1 MALSGHLS
9 TRGTQHRWLVLGV
22 IAVAQLMVVLDLT
35 VVNIALP
42 SAQKALHFTNGDR
55 QWIIT
60 AYALAFG
67 SLLLLGGRLADRF
80 GRKLIFITGLVG
92 FGVASAVG
100 GAATSFLMLVVAR
113 TCQGAFGALLA
124 PAGLSLLTTTF
135 PDQKDRGTAFGVYG
149 AIIGS
154 GGALGLLL
162 GGVLTQYLSWRWCL
176 YVNLVFDVIGTIGA
190 LLLLRHNPSREHPKV
205 NLPSAVTISAAMFCV
220 VYGFSNA
227 DTHGWN
233 TASTWGFIVA
243 GLGLLTMFVLLQS
256 RVANPLLPLR
266 IVLDRNRGGSYL
278 AVFLA
283 MAAVSGSYLF
293 LTYYLQG
300 TLGYSPVATGFAYMP
315 LMAAAM
321 VAGFVSNVVL
331 LPRTGP
337 KLLVVI
343 GMLLA
348 AIGMMWLT
356 RIGLDSNFSSA
367 LLGPLVLM
375 GLGLGLVIAPANN
388 TATFRLPPA
397 DAGVGSAMAN
407 TQQQIGLSLGTA
419 LLNTMAVSATTHYVI
434 SNEKLA
440 TRPLYSQLV
449 RLAAVHGYITAFW
462 WAAGIFL
469 AGAIV
474 CGMMFRPGALAGQ
487 GDSTQVDVL
496 LPTASR
502 SEM

>member
-1 MALSGHLS
+1 M
-9 TRGTQHRWLVLGV
+9 QHRWLVLGV
-22 IAVAQLMVVLDLT
+22 IAVAQLMVVLDST

-55 QWIIT
+55 QWIVT

-92 FGVASAVG
+92 FAVASAVG

-149 AIIGS
+149 AIVGS

-176 YVNLVFDVIGTIGA
+176 YINLLFAAIGTIGA
-190 LLLLRHNPSREHPKV
+190 LLLLRHNPSRQHPRV
-205 NLPSAVTISAAMFCV
+205 DLPSAVTICAAMFCV

-227 DTHGWN
+227 ETHGW
-233 TASTWGFIVA
+233 TAPSTWGFIVA
-243 GLGLLTMFVLLQS
+243 GLGLLATFVVLQS

-266 IVLDRNRGGSYL
+266 IIRDRNRAGSYL

-283 MAAVSGSYLF
+283 MAAVSGAYLF
-293 LTYYLQG
+293 LTYYLQA
-300 TLGYSPVATGFAYMP
+300 TLGYSPVTTGFAYMP

-321 VAGFVSNVVL
+321 VAGIASNVVL

-337 KLLVVI
+337 RLPVVV

-348 AIGMMWLT
+348 ATGMIWLT
-356 RIGLDSNFSSA
+356 RIGLHSSFASA

-419 LLNTMAVSATTHYVI
+419 LLNTMAVSATTHYLL
-434 SNEKLA
+434 SNERLA
-440 TRPLYSQLV
+440 TRPLYAKLV
-449 RLAAVHGYITAFW
+449 RLAAVDGYITAFW
-462 WAAGIFL
+462 WAAGIFV
-469 AGAIV
+469 AGAII
-474 CGMMFRPGALAGQ
+474 CAMLFRPGVLAGQ
-487 GDSTQVDVL
+487 GDSTQVAVL
-496 LPTASR
+496 DG
-502 SEM
+502 